1 MLITIR
7 PSSLAA
13 TFFIL
18 LVIIDL
24 SDIFGKKKRA
34 LKKQQEEEEWKQTLA
49 WQDQQL
55 ELARKQRESEEKG
68 NVNQ

>member
-1 MLITIR
+1 M
-7 PSSLAA
+7 
-13 TFFIL
+13 
-18 LVIIDL
+18 
-24 SDIFGKKKRA
+24 KRA
-34 LKKQQEEEEWKQTLA
+34 LKKQQEDEEWKQTLA